1 MRVPAVPSRP
11 AGERG
16 RVVIALGIDCA
27 TSSGWALVEAT
38 GGHERLLADGVIDLT
53 IPDFWMEIK
62 RLADASYWETETK
75 IPDIVAI
82 ELPWLGK
89 NAHTLEVL
97 ARLCGRFEQA
107 FEPTGAKVQVVRASE
122 WQSSILG
129 RFGGKTRAGLKL
141 AAIAWA
147 KGTFGVSLPSDA
159 ADAAG
164 LACWALRT
172 TRARKLGI
180 R

>member
-1 MRVPAVPSRP
+1 
-11 AGERG
+11 
-16 RVVIALGIDCA
+16 VISLGIDCA
-27 TSSGWALVEAT
+27 TKSGWALVEQAK
-38 GGHERLLADGVIDLT
+38 GGERLVEYGVLDLDRPDAWNPVAWLALHCRAGFTPTL
-53 IPDFWMEIK
+53 K
-62 RLADASYWETETK
+62 LDA
-75 IPDIVAI
+75 VAI

-89 NAHTLEVL
+89 NPHTLEVL

-107 FEPTGAKVQVVRASE
+107 FEPSGADIRVVRAVE
-122 WQSSILG
+122 WQTAILG

-141 AAIAWA
+141 AAVAWA

-164 LACWALRT
+164 LAVFALRT
-172 TRARKLGI
+172 ARARKLGI